1 MGFENPDRRTSLSD
15 LKIPFLLALLQLLI
29 LVVFHERY
37 DYFRDELYY
46 IACSNHL
53 AWGYVDQPPLSIG
66 ILWVTRS
73 ILGDSLH
80 ALRFLP
86 ALVLSVV
93 VVLSALMAR
102 KLGGGKFA
110 QGLAALSVVAAH
122 GILGHGKS
130 FSMNPFDVLFWA
142 LAGYVVIVIL
152 RDERPKLWLFYGL
165 VVGLGLMNK
174 YSIGFGIIGIV
185 VGLVLTRH
193 RKVLADKWFWLGA
206 TIATLVFLPHILW
219 EIFNGLP
226 SLEFMRN
233 ASQIKNVHLSPVEF
247 LVGQLKDMN
256 VMNAPLWIGG
266 IYFFFRKDGG
276 HFRPLGWM
284 YIVVFIVMVL
294 GSAKVY
300 YLSAIYPMYLAAG
313 AVLFEELVVRKSWGW
328 LKPVYAGLITL
339 VAVVILPFA
348 APVLPVEQFI
358 RYEHSLGLEP
368 RADERSAVAELPQ
381 YYADQFGWR
390 EMVDSI
396 AGAYKKLS
404 PDEQSQCFIYVR
416 NYGEAAAIDFF
427 GKALGLPPAR
437 CAHNSYWMWGPGDR
451 TGNIAI
457 IIGGSRTLEDN
468 LTDLRRRYSFVE
480 PAGVTNA
487 KYSMPYENG
496 RMIFICKGMNTTF
509 QQLWP
514 RERFYI

>member
-1 MGFENPDRRTSLSD
+1 MGFESPDRRTSLSD

-73 ILGDSLH
+73 ILGDSLN

-93 VVLSALMAR
+93 VVLSALLAR

-122 GILGHGKS
+122 GILGHGKL

-152 RDERPKLWLFYGL
+152 RDERPKLWLFYGV

-206 TIATLVFLPHILW
+206 AIATLVFLPHILW

-256 VMNAPLWIGG
+256 VMNAPLSPEQKI
-266 IYFFFRKDGG
+266 
-276 HFRPLGWM
+276 P
-284 YIVVFIVMVL
+284 
-294 GSAKVY
+294 
-300 YLSAIYPMYLAAG
+300 
-313 AVLFEELVVRKSWGW
+313 
-328 LKPVYAGLITL
+328 
-339 VAVVILPFA
+339 PF
-348 APVLPVEQFI
+348 V
-358 RYEHSLGLEP
+358 
-368 RADERSAVAELPQ
+368 
-381 YYADQFGWR
+381 
-390 EMVDSI
+390 
-396 AGAYKKLS
+396 
-404 PDEQSQCFIYVR
+404 
-416 NYGEAAAIDFF
+416 
-427 GKALGLPPAR
+427 PA
-437 CAHNSYWMWGPGDR
+437 N
-451 TGNIAI
+451 
-457 IIGGSRTLEDN
+457 
-468 LTDLRRRYSFVE
+468 RR
-480 PAGVTNA
+480 
-487 KYSMPYENG
+487 
-496 RMIFICKGMNTTF
+496 
-509 QQLWP
+509 
-514 RERFYI
+514 

>member
-1 MGFENPDRRTSLSD
+1 MRFESPDRGTSLSD
-15 LKIPFLLALLQLLI
+15 LKIPILLALLQLLI

-86 ALVLSVV
+86 AVAVSVV

-122 GILGHGKS
+122 GIIGHGRY

-142 LAGYVVIVIL
+142 LAGFVVIVIL
-152 RDERPKLWLFYGL
+152 RDERPKLWLLFGL
-165 VVGLGLMNK
+165 IVGLGLMNK
-174 YSIGFGIIGIV
+174 YSIGFGVIGLV
-185 VGLVLTRH
+185 GGLVLTRH

-206 TIATLVFLPHILW
+206 AIATVVFLPHILW
-219 EIFNGLP
+219 EITNGFP

-233 ASQIKNVHLSPVEF
+233 ASQNKNVHLSPLEF
-247 LVGQLKDMN
+247 LLGQIKDMN

-276 HFRPLGWM
+276 QFRPLGWM
-284 YIVVFIVMVL
+284 YIVVFVVMVL
-294 GSAKVY
+294 AGAKVY
-300 YLSAIYPMYLAAG
+300 YLSAIYPIVLAAG

-328 LKPVYAGLITL
+328 LKPVYLGLITL
-339 VAVVILPFA
+339 VALVILPFTV
-348 APVLPVEQFI
+348 PVLPVEQFI
-358 RYEHSLGLEP
+358 RYEHFLGLEP
-368 RADERSAVAELPQ
+368 QADERSAVAELPQ

-396 AGAYKKLS
+396 ATAYKKLT
-404 PDEQSQCFIYVR
+404 PEEQSQCFIYAR
-416 NYGEAAAIDFF
+416 NYGEAGAIDFF
-427 GKALGLPPAR
+427 GKDLGLPPAR

-468 LTDLRRRYSFVE
+468 LTDLRRRYGFVE
-480 PAGVTNA
+480 LAGVTNA
-487 KYSMPYENG
+487 KYVMPYENG
-496 RMIFICKGMNTTF
+496 RLIFICKGMNTSF
-509 QQLWP
+509 QKLWP
-514 RERFYI
+514 YEKFFI